1 MILVFFSCIIVL
13 FLSCKSNSFYLKKI
27 FRNNLVADFAS
38 HLRLERS
45 LSNNTI
51 SSYCSDVE
59 KLDSFIGD
67 KENSTLIKQLDSVT
81 PELLSEFLSLQFNS
95 ALSKRSQARLI
106 SSLKSFYKFLEME
119 NLISSNPTEILD
131 PPKIKPYLPVV
142 LSVSEVE
149 DIINSVDL
157 SLEEGHRNKAIF
169 EVLYS
174 CGLRVSELVNLK
186 ISNLFLPDGF
196 VKVTG
201 KGSKQRLVPI
211 GDPATDS
218 LNIYLNLRRAFKI
231 NKGCEDI
238 VFLNRR
244 GGKLSREMIF
254 IIVKRQA
261 EIAGVNKEISPHTF
275 RHSFATHLVENGAD
289 LRVVQEMLGHE
300 SILTTEI
307 YTHVNS
313 ERWREGIL
321 RCHPRR

>member
-1 MILVFFSCIIVL
+1 M
-13 FLSCKSNSFYLKKI
+13 KKI
-27 FRNNLVADFAS
+27 YRNNFTADFAS
-38 HLRLERS
+38 YLRLELS
-45 LSNNTI
+45 LSKNTI
-51 SSYCSDVE
+51 SSYCSDID
-59 KLDSFIGD
+59 KLDSFVSSEHNSSSCDELD
-67 KENSTLIKQLDSVT
+67 KVT
-81 PELLSEFLSLQFNS
+81 PEVLSEFLSAQLKTS
-95 ALSKRSQARLI
+95 LSKRSQARLI
-106 SSLKSFYKFLEME
+106 SSIKSFYKYLELE
-119 NLISSNPTEILD
+119 GIVNLNPTEQLD
-131 PPKIKPYLPVV
+131 SPKIKPYLPVV

-157 SLEEGHRNKAIF
+157 SGEEGHRNRAIF

-186 ISNLFLPDGF
+186 ISNLFLPEGF
-196 VKVTG
+196 IKVTG

-211 GDPATDS
+211 GGPATDS
-218 LNIYLNLRRAFKI
+218 LRIYLDLRRTRKV
-231 NKGCEDI
+231 NKGCEDV

-254 IIVKRQA
+254 IMVKRQA
-261 EIAGVNKEISPHTF
+261 VIAGVNKEISPHTF

-313 ERWREGIL
+313 EKWRESIL
-321 RCHPRR
+321 RCHPRK